1 MPPALK
7 SIDHVHVFVLN
18 RVAAIDWYLNVL
30 GMKPIGELEFW
41 SKDGGPLTITDPSG
55 NVHIAIFESSKERC
69 RSTIALGVGAT
80 EFMDWKQHLSE
91 KLVQSLEA
99 VDHTVSWSLYFT
111 DLDGNPY
118 EVTTYEYDAV
128 AEQLRTE
135 A

>member
-7 SIDHVHVFVLN
+7 SIDHVHVFVSN

-30 GMKPIGELEFW
+30 GMKPVGELEFW

-55 NVHIAIFESSKERC
+55 NVHIAIFESSNARC

-91 KLVQSLEA
+91 KLAQSLEA

-128 AEQLRTE
+128 AKQLRTE

>member
-7 SIDHVHVFVLN
+7 SIDHVHVFVSN

-30 GMKPIGELEFW
+30 GMKPIDELEFW

-69 RSTIALGVGAT
+69 RSTNALGVGAT

-91 KLVQSLEA
+91 KLAQSLEA